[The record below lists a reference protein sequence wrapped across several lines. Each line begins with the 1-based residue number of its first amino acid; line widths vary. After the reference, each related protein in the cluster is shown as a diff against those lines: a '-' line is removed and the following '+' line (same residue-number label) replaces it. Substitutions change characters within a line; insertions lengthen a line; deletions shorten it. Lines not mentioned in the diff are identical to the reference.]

1 MSRHKRWAAKAR
13 KAEDR
18 AIRRGAPA
26 AICKQCGTLR
36 RIREPVYDGPLAV
49 THGRCW
55 ICGRFTVQPD
65 FAAHWRR
72 VFTYCGPEEP
82 KHWLDR
88 CSARLLES
96 TLPPAERLVST
107 DFDMLVFDVETG
119 EVIRE
124 P

>member
-18 AIRRGAPA
+18 AIRQGAPA

-36 RIREPVYDGPLAV
+36 RMRDPVYDGPLAV

-55 ICGRFTVQPD
+55 TCGRFIVQPD
-65 FAAHWRR
+65 FLAHFRAALHGR
-72 VFTYCGPEEP
+72 TTM
-82 KHWLDR
+82 
-88 CSARLLES
+88 S
-96 TLPPAERLVST
+96 PPVERIEST
-107 DFDMLVFDVETG
+107 DFDVLVFDVETG
-119 EVIRE
+119 EVLRE